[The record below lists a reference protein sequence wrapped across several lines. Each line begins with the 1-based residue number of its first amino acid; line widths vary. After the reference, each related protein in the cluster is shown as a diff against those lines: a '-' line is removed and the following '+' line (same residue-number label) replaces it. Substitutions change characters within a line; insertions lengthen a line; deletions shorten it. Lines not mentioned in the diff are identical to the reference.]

1 MRSFIPVIG
10 ETAQISSIN
19 SNTENDLQACVCLFS
34 PFPTGS
40 FKNKMKVSFTVN
52 YKIAISV
59 QFCEVQKNGVGKNI
73 SIIHKKKIWY

>member
-1 MRSFIPVIG
+1 MRSYIPVIG

-40 FKNKMKVSFTVN
+40 FKK
-52 YKIAISV
+52 
-59 QFCEVQKNGVGKNI
+59 
-73 SIIHKKKIWY
+73 